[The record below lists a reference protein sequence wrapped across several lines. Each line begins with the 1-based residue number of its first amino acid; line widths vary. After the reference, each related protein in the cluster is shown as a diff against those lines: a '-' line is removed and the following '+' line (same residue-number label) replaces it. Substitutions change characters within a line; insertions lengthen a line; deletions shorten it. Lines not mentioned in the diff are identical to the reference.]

1 MRSNLIHE
9 EYSSD
14 KQYKFQ
20 VYQEEKYYEVFLQK
34 RITDEYMGP
43 DWFTYSDV
51 RDYKH
56 IADSFDNAMKI
67 GMELEYNEWNLRRTD
82 VTSVGVYTI

>member
-34 RITDEYMGP
+34 RISDEYMGP

-67 GMELEYNEWNLRRTD
+67 GMEGLRNLSGEN
-82 VTSVGVYTI
+82 V

>member
-34 RITDEYMGP
+34 RITDEYMEP

-67 GMELEYNEWNLRRTD
+67 GMEGLRNL
-82 VTSVGVYTI
+82 SGEEC

>member
-1 MRSNLIHE
+1 MK
-9 EYSSD
+9 YSF
-14 KQYKFQ
+14 K
-20 VYQEEKYYEVFLQK
+20 K

-51 RDYKH
+51 KDYKH

>member
-1 MRSNLIHE
+1 MNCCCKKKPVSGL
-9 EYSSD
+9 SD
-14 KQYKFQ
+14 
-20 VYQEEKYYEVFLQK
+20 EEKRPQK

-43 DWFTYSDV
+43 DWFPYSDV

-67 GMELEYNEWNLRRTD
+67 GMEGLRNL
-82 VTSVGVYTI
+82 SGGNP